1 MYIFQFKSGQ
11 QLTELAVANMVD
23 KYRDEQNFSRG
34 ASFKSI
40 VGYGPNGAIPHYT
53 PSISSSL
60 KLDHISTLVIDSGAH
75 YWGESD
81 VKHNYM
87 FDKHPSMILNM
98 IELIYLYTSCVCVL
112 SLLYIKINII
122 KVGMMYVYSE
132 IIIM

>member
-1 MYIFQFKSGQ
+1 MFLQQFKNGQ

-53 PSISSSL
+53 PSSASSL

-75 YWGESD
+75 YWGELDIIQFFGSE
-81 VKHNYM
+81 
-87 FDKHPSMILNM
+87 HP
-98 IELIYLYTSCVCVL
+98 TF
-112 SLLYIKINII
+112 
-122 KVGMMYVYSE
+122 
-132 IIIM
+132 

>member
-1 MYIFQFKSGQ
+1 MHQFKNGQ

-53 PSISSSL
+53 PSSASSL

-75 YWGESD
+75 YWGELHAIS
-81 VKHNYM
+81 
-87 FDKHPSMILNM
+87 FFFFILN
-98 IELIYLYTSCVCVL
+98 IRLVDPSPLKRDLITLPNDS
-112 SLLYIKINII
+112 
-122 KVGMMYVYSE
+122 
-132 IIIM
+132 